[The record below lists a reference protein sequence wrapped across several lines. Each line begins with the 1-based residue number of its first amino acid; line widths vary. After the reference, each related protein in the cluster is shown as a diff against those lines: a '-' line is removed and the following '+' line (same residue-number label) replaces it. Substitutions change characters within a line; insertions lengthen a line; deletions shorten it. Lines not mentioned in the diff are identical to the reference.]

1 METLVKLQKV
11 GNSLRATI
19 PKEVANALS
28 LGRGDELVIDLEDDT
43 VVLRKKGKRKVAEFY
58 GALNERTGEVR
69 YPLVPQVFRIVEHV
83 PGVRDQTDREHDKRS
98 TKL

>member
-1 METLVKLQKV
+1 MASKKSSISAKVYPSMETLVKLQKV

-28 LGRGDELVIDLEDDT
+28 LRRGDELVIDLEDDT

-69 YPLVPQVFRIVEHV
+69 YWPTAKEIKSIWE
-83 PGVRDQTDREHDKRS
+83 
-98 TKL
+98 